1 MAQRRSFNR
10 EFLVICVTKEYP
22 LMVAKNQT
30 IEKNIAVNLSRQLVS
45 RRNCQELSDLL

>member
-22 LMVAKNQT
+22 LMVAKSNHE
-30 IEKNIAVNLSRQLVS
+30 EKYHRQFKPSISRC
-45 RRNCQELSDLL
+45 NC